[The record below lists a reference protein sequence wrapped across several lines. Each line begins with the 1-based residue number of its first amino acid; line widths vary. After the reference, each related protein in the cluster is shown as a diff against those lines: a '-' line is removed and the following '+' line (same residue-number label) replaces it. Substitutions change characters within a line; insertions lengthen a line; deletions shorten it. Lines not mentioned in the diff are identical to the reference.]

1 MMQTFDEDEASISG
15 IIAILKLISEELG
28 LITGGAAVGLDIRRK
43 VIMYH
48 GDYLT
53 VRNIAYAI
61 TGARLAEVLD

>member
-1 MMQTFDEDEASISG
+1 MQTFDEDEASISG
-15 IIAILKLISEELG
+15 TIAILKLISEELG
-28 LITGGAAVGLDIRRK
+28 LITGGVAVGLDIWRK
-43 VIMYH
+43 FIMYH